1 MTLSRAPLFF
11 STCFITTLYKFPAN
25 LLYGLRTPVPLTAP
39 NDGRSPMAKAAAA
52 ASRAMTVAVEMVLP
66 GVLGFWI
73 DKRLGTWILFTIL
86 GFVFGLTLAIWH
98 LLKMTKAVA
107 ANNSQES
114 KSETDSSRAGR
125 EVTIS

>member
-1 MTLSRAPLFF
+1 
-11 STCFITTLYKFPAN
+11 
-25 LLYGLRTPVPLTAP
+25 
-39 NDGRSPMAKAAAA
+39 MAKATAA

-73 DKRLGTWILFTIL
+73 DKQLGTWILFTIL

-125 EVTIS
+125 EDTTS